1 MAKFWAKNFYNSKQW
16 IKCRAAYIQSVL
28 GLCEMCKKPGY
39 IVHHKEE
46 LTPENINDHSIT
58 LDDSNLQYLCLECH
72 NKVHGIAAKQ
82 EPIRHVMFNAQGDVI
97 GIQDCRQ
104 GD

>member
-1 MAKFWAKNFYNSKQW
+1 MAKDFAKPFYNSKQW
-16 IKCRAAYIQSVL
+16 VKCRAAYIQSVL

-46 LTPENINDHSIT
+46 LSPENINNHSIT
-58 LDDSNLQYLCLECH
+58 LSWENLQYLCKSCH

-97 GIQDCRQ
+97 GVQDCKTR
-104 GD
+104 D